1 EELQGGPRRHL
12 SDQSGDAAGLS
23 RRIRESTAGT
33 RLHRVIDR
41 NAVRRWCALF
51 IPHGARRRPD
61 RGAQDHGS
69 EAGTRPL
76 QGNGRRIPRVPPDSP
91 SRSRAKEIRARA
103 GARSRKHVSEPIGYI
118 ERTRDYYAALGYA
131 PYRWAEH
138 ADVPFVRPRAPLA
151 RSRLVLLTTAAPY
164 PPELP
169 DQGPGAAYN
178 AAAKFYHVYD
188 VPVSPTTDLRS
199 SHIGYDRVHTTAR
212 DPNTWLPVAR
222 LFEAVGEGRIG
233 ALAERVIG
241 VPTNRS
247 QRVTMEQDAPEV
259 LARARTLDAE
269 LALLVPNCPVCHQSM
284 SLIARYL
291 EANGIATVVMGC
303 ALDIVERCG
312 VPRFLF
318 RDFPLRHSAGRPF

>member
-1 EELQGGPRRHL
+1 
-12 SDQSGDAAGLS
+12 
-23 RRIRESTAGT
+23 
-33 RLHRVIDR
+33 
-41 NAVRRWCALF
+41 
-51 IPHGARRRPD
+51 
-61 RGAQDHGS
+61 
-69 EAGTRPL
+69 
-76 QGNGRRIPRVPPDSP
+76 
-91 SRSRAKEIRARA
+91 
-103 GARSRKHVSEPIGYI
+103 VSEPIRYI

-164 PPELP
+164 RPELP

-188 VPVSPTTDLRS
+188 VPVSPTPDLRI
-199 SHIGYDRVHTTAR
+199 SHIGYDRVHSTAR

-247 QRVTMEQDAPEV
+247 QRVTVEQDAPEV
-259 LARARTLDAE
+259 LARARTLDAD

-284 SLIARYL
+284 SLMARYL

-318 RDFPLRHSAGRPF
+318 SDFPLGNSAGRPFDTESQRATLASALALFDDATAPRTTRRSPQRWADDDAWKRDFMNIDGIDAATLEAKRAEFAEQKAIAKSISR

>member
-1 EELQGGPRRHL
+1 
-12 SDQSGDAAGLS
+12 
-23 RRIRESTAGT
+23 
-33 RLHRVIDR
+33 
-41 NAVRRWCALF
+41 
-51 IPHGARRRPD
+51 
-61 RGAQDHGS
+61 
-69 EAGTRPL
+69 
-76 QGNGRRIPRVPPDSP
+76 
-91 SRSRAKEIRARA
+91 
-103 GARSRKHVSEPIGYI
+103 VSEPIRYI

-131 PYRWAEH
+131 PYRWTEH
-138 ADVPFVRPRAPLA
+138 ADVPFVRPRASLA

-164 PPELP
+164 RPELP

-188 VPVSPTTDLRS
+188 VPVRPTPDLRI
-199 SHIGYDRVHTTAR
+199 SHIGYDRVHTTAQ

-222 LFEAVGEGRIG
+222 LFEVVGEGRIG

-247 QRVTMEQDAPEV
+247 QRVTLEQDAPDV
-259 LARARTLDAE
+259 LARARTLGADV
-269 LALLVPNCPVCHQSM
+269 ALLVPNCPVCHQSM
-284 SLIARYL
+284 SLMARHL

-318 RDFPLRHSAGRPF
+318 SDFPLGNSAGKPFDTESQRATLASALELFDHATAPCTTRRSPQRWAADDGWKRDFMSIDGIDTATLEAKRAEFAEQKAVAKRISR